1 MVKEEKKAKRG
12 VKKVENE
19 AEKVVKKTR
28 KPRAK
33 KPAAPKAI
41 TPNDIA

>member
-12 VKKVENE
+12 VKKVEKE
-19 AEKVVKKTR
+19 AEKVV
-28 KPRAK
+28 K